1 MTTRIPRI
9 NASEIS
15 NFLRTTAWGKKDI
28 VKTFEEI
35 WKRSF
40 PNTYAQNSVKRTI
53 TEIDKYMQ
61 DNDLFDDFSEEI
73 KTEDVQVMKEQYA
86 LIVDK
91 VENNKKTELINKLE
105 NIESLEVKPAKKVEL
120 IQKALDESN
129 LDVSVKPSAN
139 INAIKEQV
147 SAAVLQNKEIINRHY
162 EGSAKQTLGIQHEA
176 SVLELYFKK
185 TRRRIRE
192 NNEKT
197 YEKKYRTA
205 KGRIFKIVG
214 RVDGFTKTEAGDMEL
229 AEIKNRVNRLF
240 KFIPDYEKLQMN
252 YYFALTN
259 TTKGELIEKY
269 KNEIDIHKYEFNEKV
284 YKDSLKQLS
293 RQVDFLCDFVED
305 SKMLENYKKLSYDDR
320 KTFLDDRLDD
330 L

>member
-1 MTTRIPRI
+1 MTTRVPRI

-15 NFLRTTAWGKKDI
+15 NFLRTTTWGKKDI

-40 PNTYAQNSVKRTI
+40 PNTYSQNSVKRTI
-53 TEIDKYMQ
+53 TEIDKYLQ
-61 DNDLFDDFSEEI
+61 DNDLLDDFSEEMQ
-73 KTEDVQVMKEQYA
+73 TEDVSVMADQYK
-86 LIVDK
+86 LVVDK
-91 VENNKKTELINKLE
+91 IENNKKTELINKIE
-105 NIESLEVKPAKKVEL
+105 NIESLEVKPAKKAEL
-120 IQKALDESN
+120 IQKALDDSN
-129 LDVSVKPSAN
+129 LDIQAKPTEN
-139 INAIKEQV
+139 VDKIKKQIGT
-147 SAAVLQNKEIINRHY
+147 ATLQNKEIINRHY

-176 SVLELYFKK
+176 SVLELYYKK
-185 TRRRIRE
+185 TGRRIRE

-205 KGRIFKIVG
+205 KGRIFKVVG
-214 RVDGFTKTEAGDMEL
+214 RVDGFTKNADGLLEL

-252 YYFALTN
+252 YYFALTD

-269 KNEIDIHKYEFNEKV
+269 KNEIHIHKYEFNEKA

-305 SKMLENYKKLSYDDR
+305 SKMLDMYKKLSYDDR
-320 KTFLDDRLDD
+320 KTFLDNKLDD
-330 L
+330 S